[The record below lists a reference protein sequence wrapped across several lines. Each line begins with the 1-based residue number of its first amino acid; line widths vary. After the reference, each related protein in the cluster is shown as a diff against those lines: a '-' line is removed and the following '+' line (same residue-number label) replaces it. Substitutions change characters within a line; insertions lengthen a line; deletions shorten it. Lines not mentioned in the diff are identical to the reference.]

1 MQHAIHS
8 AEATCSSQHATSQS
22 RTFDGTRPSHPC
34 VARRGG
40 RRHSRR
46 QSMRAHHSHSKRAR
60 AHAQANTRTNACTH
74 ACTRTHG
81 RDACVKIAVMG
92 GSTRYS
98 RENTSQPTSP
108 GESSS
113 SRTLRQRNSAAVG
126 GRAGGRVGEWDC
138 SQGKQ
143 ASTNRFRRCAPSLY
157 LSVGVW
163 ARKGARERGRCAAA
177 GIAEAYVKA
186 CEHVGLVELRIGR
199 ADCGLKD
206 AREVVPVDR
215 LGRLAPHT
223 RVLNPTLPPSFPTTV
238 AE

>member
-1 MQHAIHS
+1 MCPSHPAMQHAIHS
-8 AEATCSSQHATSQS
+8 AEATCSLQHATSQS

-46 QSMRAHHSHSKRAR
+46 QSMRAHHSDSKRAR

-113 SRTLRQRNSAAVG
+113 SRTLRQRTVPSWASRRAG
-126 GRAGGRVGEWDC
+126 GRAGGWDC

-143 ASTNRFRRCAPSLY
+143 ASTTRFHRCAPFLC
-157 LSVGVW
+157 LCVGVR
-163 ARKGARERGRCAAA
+163 ARKGLGEG
-177 GIAEAYVKA
+177 
-186 CEHVGLVELRIGR
+186 
-199 ADCGLKD
+199 
-206 AREVVPVDR
+206 AREVC
-215 LGRLAPHT
+215 GRGPGM
-223 RVLNPTLPPSFPTTV
+223 
-238 AE
+238 AEQ